1 MHFHRTAYFQ
11 ARKRSMAK
19 SRFWIAAFA
28 ILSVSQLA
36 FGQETEAVAAR
47 VNGQPIAEASVNR
60 GLKRLPA
67 ARRAQA
73 RADIIDYL
81 VGNVLIDQY
90 LLQRSVEVTPAETAK
105 KIDQLREE
113 LKKAGKV
120 FEKALQEM
128 GLSEDELKKEVTADL
143 RWEKYSSTQ
152 ATDAILRDIFTKNL
166 EMFDGTLVRARHIL
180 LKKETGTP
188 QELEAKIRQ
197 IRKQIEE
204 DAAKESPK
212 LQAITDKQARDQARN
227 KLLENAFATVARK
240 DSDCPSKAEG
250 GDLGWFPRA
259 GSMVEPFARA
269 AFALKAGEM
278 SDVVQTPFGC
288 HLILVTDRRQGE
300 ATKFE
305 DVKDVVKDFY
315 SEKLREYLVGQLKPN
330 AQIVITPAR

>member
-1 MHFHRTAYFQ
+1 
-11 ARKRSMAK
+11 MAK
-19 SRFWIAAFA
+19 SRFWIVAIA
-28 ILSVSQLA
+28 ILTLGQLA
-36 FGQETEAVAAR
+36 FGQETGAVAAR

-67 ARRAQA
+67 ARQAQA

-81 VGNVLIDQY
+81 VANVLIDQF
-90 LLQRSVEVTPAETAK
+90 LLQRSVEVTPAETATK
-105 KIDQLREE
+105 VDQLREE

-128 GLSEDELKKEVTADL
+128 GLSEEELKKEVAADL
-143 RWEKYSSTQ
+143 RWEKYSTAQ
-152 ATDAILRDIFTKNL
+152 ATDVILKDIFAKNV

-180 LKKETGTP
+180 LKKETGTMP
-188 QELEAKIRQ
+188 ELETRLRQ

-212 LQAITDKQARDQARN
+212 LEAITDRQAREQARS
-227 KLLENAFATVARK
+227 KLLENAFATAARK

-259 GSMVEPFARA
+259 GAMVEPFARA

-278 SDVVQTPFGC
+278 SDVVQTSFGC

-305 DVKDVVKDFY
+305 DVKEIVKDFY
-315 SEKLREYLVGQLKPN
+315 SEKLREYLIGQLKPN
-330 AQIVITPAR
+330 AQIVITPMGKQ